1 MQSINKEKVLCAAAA
16 ALLELTA
23 YAVVA
28 DALKPDSLPAYPT
41 ARGVELHAGG
51 DPVIEP
57 QGFALFW
64 NFGPRNPFQPVI
76 DPYET
81 AHLEQQDADNAL
93 AQDDGDRGGRDEDTD
108 EAGVEHRN
116 QQREDEIKVEAEEG
130 VDLAE
135 KGFEMPLGL
144 KGTIEVGD
152 RERWAVLEDLA
163 TGSLTRCIIGDTLC
177 GMTVMGISPTSV
189 VVQDRSGDLH
199 ALLDAFRRKYD

>member
-1 MQSINKEKVLCAAAA
+1 MQSINKEKVLCAAAV
-16 ALLELTA
+16 ALLVLTA

-28 DALKPDSLPAYPT
+28 HALKPDSLPAHPT
-41 ARGVELHAGG
+41 ARDMELHAAG
-51 DPVIEP
+51 DPAIEP
-57 QGFALFW
+57 QGFVRFW

-81 AHLEQQDADNAL
+81 ADPAQEDGDNAL
-93 AQDDGDRGGRDEDTD
+93 AQDDGDRGGRDENAD
-108 EAGVEHRN
+108 EAVVEHRD
-116 QQREDEIKVEAEEG
+116 QQLENEIRVEAEKG

-144 KGTIEVGD
+144 KGTIEV

-189 VVQDRSGDLH
+189 IVQDRSGDLH